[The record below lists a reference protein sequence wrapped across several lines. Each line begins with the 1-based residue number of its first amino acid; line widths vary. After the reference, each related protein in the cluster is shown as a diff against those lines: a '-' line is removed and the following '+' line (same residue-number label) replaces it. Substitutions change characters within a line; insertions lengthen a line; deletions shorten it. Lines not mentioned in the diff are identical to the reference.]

1 MDGRVGV
8 SDSALYLVIDMS
20 LTQDEYAVLMIAEK
34 GESIAAI
41 GRWEKPIQSL
51 VARGL
56 MRANDKFNNVITDA
70 GRVAVEK
77 EDDSVIG
84 EVLEVNNKIAK
95 QKMLRSTVRPATQ
108 AFLEYGQ
115 DLDVAKFR
123 NALIAVDDEIMFL
136 RDKLK

>member
-1 MDGRVGV
+1 
-8 SDSALYLVIDMS
+8 MS

-77 EDDSVIG
+77 EDDEAIRDVIQANNAIAANPSLAQTRQQVLPMGQQAADLLVAMVRASVG
-84 EVLEVNNKIAK
+84 
-95 QKMLRSTVRPATQ
+95 ATGDSPETAARAWSEQ
-108 AFLEYGQ
+108 ILK
-115 DLDVAKFR
+115 L
-123 NALIAVDDEIMFL
+123 AVE
-136 RDKLK
+136 KLKCG